1 MAKSNNNKD
10 GNKISSKKIKKT
22 TSPPKSIQTTKLSSK
37 TSTTVTT
44 ASASRSTPRSKSP
57 SRPRSTS
64 AIASS
69 TAKHR
74 SKNQS
79 STDGA
84 SSPSKRR
91 SKHPSST
98 DDRKPAA
105 KRPSTTS
112 TKLKARSPKSQPGTP
127 DTAVS
132 GSTASSKA
140 SPSSEVRK
148 IMVKKLNFN
157 DDAATK
163 RTQVNKKTKSAPI
176 KKTGMIYKTHQIDWF
191 TVQGVNAAML
201 QIDPEVEANEMSY
214 TDKAEIVLH
223 SFSPKEL
230 MALYYMLSAKC
241 GVDLNDTDPSDFST
255 KAKACKLIMEAL
267 VKYRNATVDLED
279 TDDEYITNIV
289 VKKEGKQKRGS

>member
-1 MAKSNNNKD
+1 MAKSNNNTGGK
-10 GNKISSKKIKKT
+10 KISSKKNKKT
-22 TSPPKSIQTTKLSSK
+22 TSPLKSIQTTKLSSK

-57 SRPRSTS
+57 SRPCSTS

-74 SKNQS
+74 SKHQS

-91 SKHPSST
+91 SKHSSST
-98 DDRKPAA
+98 DDRKSAA

-112 TKLKARSPKSQPGTP
+112 TKLKARSPKSQPGMP

-140 SPSSEVRK
+140 SPSSVVRK

-163 RTQVNKKTKSAPI
+163 TTQVNKKKKSTPI
-176 KKTGMIYKTHQIDWF
+176 KKTGMILKAHQIDWL
-191 TVQGVNAAML
+191 TDHGLNTAML
-201 QIDPEVEANEMSY
+201 QIDPEVEA
-214 TDKAEIVLH
+214 
-223 SFSPKEL
+223 
-230 MALYYMLSAKC
+230 
-241 GVDLNDTDPSDFST
+241 
-255 KAKACKLIMEAL
+255 
-267 VKYRNATVDLED
+267 
-279 TDDEYITNIV
+279 
-289 VKKEGKQKRGS
+289 KK